1 MMMFSVNLFDFLSSN
16 DALGGNIKSSDYISE
31 TEHPVDDFRLN
42 RFRIKLRERRW
53 RYKGDY

>member
-42 RFRIKLRERRW
+42 RFRIKLRERR
-53 RYKGDY
+53 